1 MGVPQVL
8 GEHAND
14 SVRDEGGKT
23 CGQALWSLAHGKPR
37 AFVAYNADEQ
47 ADGSHGV
54 RLTVVTEPELPTQ
67 APDTPHGGL
76 NVRDFEKTSLWWS
89 IRKAIS
95 LLPRGKRKL
104 LFLAAGIQVSL
115 ALLDLIGIALIGLVA
130 SVAVSGVGV
139 TSIPEWGQNIIN
151 AIGLGG
157 LTVSQLS
164 VVLAVSA
171 VFILV
176 FKTICSAFL
185 SRWINRFLAAR
196 QAEVSTRLARKFL
209 ALPLADVLR
218 WTTSEAIY
226 ALGAGVSAATT
237 SLLSSAIT
245 IASEFFLF
253 MIVGLSL
260 LAYDPVLTI
269 SAFLFFAIIV
279 LILQRALS
287 RWTAR
292 NAEAM
297 KDASIDTLTA
307 VNEALMTYRET
318 TVLNRR
324 QLYVDKYS
332 GLVGKYAVAGASNA
346 FILEVPKYILEA
358 SLYVGILFLGVVQ
371 FATKDWGSAAATV
384 AIFLAA
390 SSRITPAILRLQG
403 AGINIRNAGVAA
415 QPTFYMS
422 DYLQQRDSE
431 TGNDRR
437 GARLSAQAIHD
448 HLVRGYPD
456 FDANVV
462 VSGVSYM
469 YSDAPGPALVDVS
482 ITIPAGKSAA
492 FVGSTGAGKSTL
504 TDVVLG
510 VLEPGS
516 GSVTIGGL
524 DPKDAIERWPGAIAY
539 VPQAVALVGGSVR
552 DNVALGM
559 PRELVDDELVWE
571 ALRRAH
577 LADFLIEHREGLDT
591 SVGERGF
598 RLSGGQR
605 QRLGLARA
613 LYTRPKL
620 LVLDEATSALDAETE
635 QAIVQTLEELE
646 GEVTTITV
654 AHRLATVR
662 NCDELL
668 FLEGGRVTG
677 RGTFEQ
683 VREQAEEFDRQASL
697 LGL

>member
-1 MGVPQVL
+1 M
-8 GEHAND
+8 
-14 SVRDEGGKT
+14 
-23 CGQALWSLAHGKPR
+23 
-37 AFVAYNADEQ
+37 ADPDLQ
-47 ADGSHGV
+47 
-54 RLTVVTEPELPTQ
+54 TQ
-67 APDTPHGGL
+67 EPDTPHGGL
-76 NVRDFEKTSLWWS
+76 NVQDFEKTSLWWS
-89 IRKAIS
+89 VRKAIS
-95 LLPRGKRKL
+95 LLPRKSRKL
-104 LFLAAGIQVSL
+104 LFFTAGIQVSL
-115 ALLDLIGIALIGLVA
+115 AILDLIGIALIGLVA
-130 SVAVSGVGV
+130 SVAVSGIGV
-139 TSIPEWGQNIIN
+139 DSIPSWAQNILDTL
-151 AIGLGG
+151 GLSG

-164 VVLAVSA
+164 VVLALSA
-171 VFILV
+171 VAILV
-176 FKTICSAFL
+176 FKTIASAFL

-196 QAEVSTRLARKFL
+196 QAEVSTRLARRFL
-209 ALPLADVLR
+209 GLPLADVLR

-245 IASEFFLF
+245 IASELFLF
-253 MIVGLSL
+253 LVVGVSL
-260 LAYDPVLTI
+260 LAYDPILTI
-269 SAFLFFAIIV
+269 SAFAFFAVIV
-279 LILQRALS
+279 LILQRVLS

-307 VNEALMTYRET
+307 VNEALITYRET
-318 TVLNRR
+318 MVLNRR
-324 QLYVDKYS
+324 QLYVDKYA

-346 FILEVPKYILEA
+346 FILEVPKYVLEA

-371 FATKDWGSAAATV
+371 FLTKDWGSAAATV

-422 DYLQQRDSE
+422 DYLELRDKATPE
-431 TGNDRR
+431 GEK
-437 GARLSAQAIHD
+437 APHMSAQAIHD

-456 FDANVV
+456 FEATVV
-462 VSGVSYM
+462 VNEVSYT
-469 YSDAPGPALVDVS
+469 YSDAPAPALKEVS
-482 ITIPAGKSAA
+482 VTVPAGNSAA

-504 TDVVLG
+504 TDIVLG
-510 VLEPGS
+510 VLQPTT
-516 GSVTIGGL
+516 GSVTIGGVT
-524 DPKDAIERWPGAIAY
+524 PKQAIERWPGAIAY

-559 PRELVDDELVWE
+559 PRDLVDDDLVWD

-577 LADFLIEHREGLDT
+577 LADFLIDNREGLDT

-605 QRLGLARA
+605 QRLGIARA

-635 QAIVQTLEELE
+635 QAIVATLAELE

-662 NCDELL
+662 DCDELI
-668 FLEGGRVTG
+668 FLEGGVVTG
-677 RGTFEQ
+677 RGTFDQ